1 MEFIFVC
8 KEDELQSKGKVLGHV
23 NGRDIAV
30 FLSGDQIYA
39 IANRCPHHGAP
50 LFFGKVCGTVTSDA
64 PGDFQYIRENG
75 LIVCPW
81 HRREV
86 DLQTGEFIAEP
97 KRKVLTFAVKVE
109 NGEVFVGPKKA
120 NSSALAK

>member
-97 KRKVLTFAVKVE
+97 KIKVLTFAVKVE